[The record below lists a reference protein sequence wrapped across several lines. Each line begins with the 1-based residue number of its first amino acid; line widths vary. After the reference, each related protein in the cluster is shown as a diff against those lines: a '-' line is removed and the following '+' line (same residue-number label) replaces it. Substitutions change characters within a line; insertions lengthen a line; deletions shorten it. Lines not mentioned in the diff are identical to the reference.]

1 MVRPS
6 LQDEMAKNLVHLS
19 EVVKSLCD
27 WKANN
32 SASSSQNTVSTLSLP
47 MCIDLLTDPS
57 TQ

>member
-6 LQDEMAKNLVHLS
+6 LQDEMAKNFAHIP
-19 EVVKSLCD
+19 EVVKNLCD

-32 SASSSQNTVSTLSLP
+32 SALSSKNTISTLCLS
-47 MCIDLLTDPS
+47 MCVDLLTDPP